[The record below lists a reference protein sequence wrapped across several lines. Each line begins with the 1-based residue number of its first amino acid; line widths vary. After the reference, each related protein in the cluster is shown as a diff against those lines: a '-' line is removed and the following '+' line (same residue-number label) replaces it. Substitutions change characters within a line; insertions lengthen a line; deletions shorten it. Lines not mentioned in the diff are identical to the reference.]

1 MDNMILLSRMEN
13 VPTPPVTPTPPAVP
27 CPPVPCPPEESVPPT
42 EPEKPTPPVQPERPT
57 PVPPVGPKP
66 ECGIDD
72 NPCMPALAMGYVP
85 MQQWRKLYEPEVAL
99 SRATLFMELDKPFIG
114 EEVRS
119 K

>member
-1 MDNMILLSRMEN
+1 
-13 VPTPPVTPTPPAVP
+13 
-27 CPPVPCPPEESVPPT
+27 
-42 EPEKPTPPVQPERPT
+42 
-57 PVPPVGPKP
+57 
-66 ECGIDD
+66 
-72 NPCMPALAMGYVP
+72 MPALAMGYVP